1 MQTNNTQFEEQAKAI
16 LYLRHPR
23 YFRAAFEKDQDFWT
37 IYVYATAIAFVGDER
52 IGRSI
57 KYMYTIEP
65 ETHERVKQYGE
76 NDQENIEEF
85 FRAFEDGI
93 RREISEYECKDR
105 KLLDMLEK
113 GKDYL

>member
-57 KYMYTIEP
+57 KYMYTTEP
-65 ETHERVKQYGE
+65 DTHIKVYSFVKYTTS
-76 NDQENIEEF
+76 I
-85 FRAFEDGI
+85 
-93 RREISEYECKDR
+93 KT
-105 KLLDMLEK
+105 M
-113 GKDYL
+113 GKRCDILKMN